1 MRRQRIGGLLLLWA
15 VLAAVGGLL
24 LACGG
29 AGTHAGHGV
38 VREVA
43 VEEGQV
49 LLAHDE
55 IPGVMPAMT
64 MNIAIYDAELLASLQ
79 VGDEIDFE
87 LTVDRG
93 SLYITAAEV
102 VGQAETGGGWVRLG
116 EVLVP
121 AEPAPGFALIDQ
133 AGRPF
138 SLEEQRGRAVLLDFI
153 FTRCPGPCPILT
165 STHVVVQ
172 RSLAPELLPRTR
184 FVSIS
189 IDPER
194 DTPQDLVAYAT
205 ARGVDLGHWAFLTGP
220 SDEIESVMQA
230 YGVGSTLAPGG
241 ELEHVVA
248 SFLIDGD
255 GRLVKRY
262 LGLDHEPAEIVA
274 DLEGLAS
281 SEES

>member
-1 MRRQRIGGLLLLWA
+1 MRQRICHLLLLLGA
-15 VLAAVGGLL
+15 ITGAIT
-24 LACGG
+24 ACD
-29 AGTHAGHGV
+29 GTRRHAGHGI

-64 MNIAIYDAELLASLQ
+64 MNFAIYDAALLASLQ
-79 VGDEIDFE
+79 AGDEIDFE

-93 SLYITAAEV
+93 SFYITAAEV
-102 VGQAETGGGWVRLG
+102 VGKAEASDGWVRLG
-116 EVLVP
+116 ETLLP
-121 AEPAPGFALIDQ
+121 TEPAPGFTLTDQ

-165 STHVVVQ
+165 STHVAVQ
-172 RSLAPELLPRTR
+172 RSLAPELLEQTR

-194 DTPQDLVAYAT
+194 DTPQDLAAYAT
-205 ARGVDLGHWAFLTGP
+205 ARGADLGHWAFLTGP
-220 SDEIESVMQA
+220 PDEIGSVMQA
-230 YGVGSTLAPGG
+230 YGVGTTLAPDG

-248 SFLIDGD
+248 TFLIDAT
-255 GRLVKRY
+255 GRIVKRY
-262 LGLDHEPAEIVA
+262 LGLEHEPAAIAA

>member
-1 MRRQRIGGLLLLWA
+1 MRRQRIGGLLLLCA

-220 SDEIESVMQA
+220 PDEIESVMQA